1 MIRIGTIYPE
11 RLNLNGDQGNILAL
25 TKLLRAAGFA
35 VEVVPVLNTEQALH
49 CNFVL
54 LGHGSMAAM
63 ESIDG
68 VLGSIDFA
76 NVLAQIPGMAVGS
89 GYEYLSRKG
98 FAGQAIVRGERESEF
113 QVGTLGTLK
122 ALGYRNTD
130 SGLPNLALASQWICS
145 MLHGPVLAKNPGL
158 LYRAARAAV
167 ASAGLEWPGNPSDEL
182 RGWVA
187 TLNDVAARLWAFE
200 TEETFEPLA
209 L

>member
-25 TKLLRAAGFA
+25 TKFLRAAGFA
-35 VEVVPVLNTEQALH
+35 VEVVPVVNTEQALN

-63 ESIDG
+63 ASVAG
-68 VLGSIDFA
+68 VLNSIDFGS
-76 NVLAQIPGMAVGS
+76 VMAQIPGMAVGS
-89 GYEYLSRKG
+89 GYEHLSSSG
-98 FAGQAIVRGERESEF
+98 FAGQTILRGERESEF
-113 QVGTLGTLK
+113 QVGSLGSLK

-130 SGLPNLALASQWICS
+130 SGLPNLAFASQWICS
-145 MLHGPVLAKNPGL
+145 MLHGPVLAKNPAL

-167 ASAGLEWPGNPSDEL
+167 ASAGLDWPGTPSDDL
-182 RGWVA
+182 RTWVA